1 MSIPIVPFG
10 MSYVEFSKR
19 VCRPFIINKQAKKF
33 LRIDKIKRLLD

>member
-19 VCRPFIINKQAKKF
+19 VCRPFIIVNKQAKKF
-33 LRIDKIKRLLD
+33 LRIDKIKGY